1 MRKINVEKG
10 RLTLKDNKII
20 GFLERVVTPIGNSG
34 KADVPKRF
42 IGHRAYVIITKEKMG
57 QK

>member
-1 MRKINVEKG
+1 MKKG
-10 RLTLKDNKII
+10 DLTLTDREVI
-20 GFLERVVTPIGNSG
+20 GFLERVITPIGCSA

-42 IGHRAYVIITKEKMG
+42 MGHRAYVIITNVKV

>member
-1 MRKINVEKG
+1 MRKIELKKEN
-10 RLTLKDNKII
+10 LTLTEDEVI
-20 GFLERVVTPIGNSG
+20 GFLERVVTPIGCSA

-42 IGHRAYVIITKEKMG
+42 MGHRAYVIITNVKV